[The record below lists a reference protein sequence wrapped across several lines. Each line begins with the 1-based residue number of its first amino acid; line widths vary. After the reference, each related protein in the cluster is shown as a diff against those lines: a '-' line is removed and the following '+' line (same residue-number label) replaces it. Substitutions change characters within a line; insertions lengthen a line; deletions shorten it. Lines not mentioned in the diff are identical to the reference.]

1 MVALSTS
8 AGVVL
13 LVALTAVSAFFSSS
27 EIAVFSLEN
36 HRVETMEGRG
46 VGALRRLRAD
56 PHRLLVTIL
65 VGNNFVNAAVAAV
78 TTALL
83 TRSLSAGDAALVS
96 TFVVG
101 TVVLIFGEI
110 VPKSYGVANAESWSR
125 RIAPPVLLLQRVL
138 YPVVAVFDGI
148 TGVINAL
155 VGGGRDIERPY
166 VTREDIAAMVETAE
180 RLGVIGGDEQELIE
194 RAFEFSATTVAD
206 VMVPRTDV
214 VAVDAD
220 GTVGEALETCLDA
233 RVTRAPAYRGT
244 LDEVVGHVDVR
255 DLARADPAAP
265 LDDLL
270 LPVIHAFESR
280 RVDEAL
286 AAMQG
291 GGGELA
297 VVFDEFGAV
306 EGLVTAE
313 DIVEELVGEILD
325 VGERRRVVALGGGR
339 VRARGVASVGAVNA
353 ALGGPALPGA
363 DADTVAG
370 LLVDTLGRPPERD
383 ERVAFDGALVTVETV
398 EDNRVR
404 RVLVERRGA
413 GADGCDLGD
422 RDDRNDR
429 NDRADREDEDG
440 AGAGGADDGDRG
452 RAGEVP
458 GPDRDGRDAPGTG
471 DRDPGADG

>member
-1 MVALSTS
+1 MAALTTS
-8 AGVVL
+8 AGVLL

-27 EIAVFSLEN
+27 EIAVFSLED

-46 VGALRRLRAD
+46 VEALRRLRAD

-101 TVVLIFGEI
+101 TLVLIFGEI

-125 RIAPPVLLLQRVL
+125 RIAAPVLLLQRVL
-138 YPVVAVFDGI
+138 YPVVAFFDGI
-148 TGVINAL
+148 TGAINAL

-166 VTREDIAAMVETAE
+166 VTREELATMVETAE
-180 RLGVIGGDEQELIE
+180 RLGIIEEDEQTLIE
-194 RAFEFSATTVAD
+194 RVFEFSDTTVAD

-214 VAVDAD
+214 VGVNAD

-255 DLARADPAAP
+255 DLARADSSAP

-270 LPVIHAFESR
+270 LPVIHVFESR
-280 RVDEAL
+280 RVDETL

-313 DIVEELVGEILD
+313 DIVEELVGEIFD
-325 VGERRRVVALGGGR
+325 VGERRRVVPVEEGR
-339 VRARGVASVGAVNA
+339 VRARGVATVGAVNA
-353 ALGGPALPGA
+353 ALDAPALPGEGA
-363 DADTVAG
+363 ETVAG
-370 LLVDTLGRPPERD
+370 LLVDTLGRPPERG
-383 ERVAFDGALVTVETV
+383 ERISFDGALVTVEVV

-404 RVLVERRGA
+404 RVAVERQPPG
-413 GADGCDLGD
+413 
-422 RDDRNDR
+422 N
-429 NDRADREDEDG
+429 
-440 AGAGGADDGDRG
+440 GGENGSDRG
-452 RAGEVP
+452 RDDEDSDGRGGRSGSESGDGNGNENGSGERDSD
-458 GPDRDGRDAPGTG
+458 PDRGPGTAG
-471 DRDPGADG
+471 

>member
-1 MVALSTS
+1 MVALTTS
-8 AGVVL
+8 AGVLL

-46 VGALRRLRAD
+46 VEALRRLRED

-125 RIAPPVLLLQRVL
+125 RIAGPVVLLQRVL
-138 YPVVAVFDGI
+138 YPVVAFFDAV
-148 TGVINAL
+148 TGAINTVI
-155 VGGGRDIERPY
+155 GGGRDIERPY
-166 VTREDIAAMVETAE
+166 VTREDIEAMVDTAE
-180 RLGVIGGDEQELIE
+180 RLGVIEADEQTLIE
-194 RAFEFSATTVAD
+194 RVFGFADTTVAD

-220 GTVGEALETCLDA
+220 RPVGEALERCLDA
-233 RVTRAPAYRGT
+233 RVTRAPAYRGS
-244 LDEVVGHVDVR
+244 LDDVVGYVDVR
-255 DLARADPAAP
+255 DLARADPSAS
-265 LDDLL
+265 LEELL

-280 RVDEAL
+280 RVDETL
-286 AAMQG
+286 AAMQSG
-291 GGGELA
+291 RGELA

-306 EGLVTAE
+306 EGLLTAE

-325 VGERRRVVALGGGR
+325 VGERRRVVLLPDGR
-339 VRARGVASVGAVNA
+339 ASARGVATVGSVNA
-353 ALGGPALPGA
+353 ALGGPVLPGDEA
-363 DADTVAG
+363 VTVAG
-370 LLVDTLGRPPERD
+370 LLVDTLGRPPERG
-383 ERVAFDGALVTVETV
+383 ERIEFDDAVVVVEVV

-404 RVLVERRGA
+404 RVVVERRDHSGDGGA
-413 GADGCDLGD
+413 RGT
-422 RDDRNDR
+422 
-429 NDRADREDEDG
+429 
-440 AGAGGADDGDRG
+440 GAGGGRGVEGGDDP
-452 RAGEVP
+452 A
-458 GPDRDGRDAPGTG
+458 AGTG
-471 DRDPGADG
+471 G